1 MKLILLLGLVC
12 LPLISSVAGETE
24 GKLGVEEVV
33 SRALSANPMLK
44 ASAAKWASLKERVP
58 QAKSWEDPMVGVDFE
73 RMGTTRFSTYSD
85 AEWMASQSLPISG
98 KNLSRGRAAEAE
110 ARAAYED
117 VRRLRLEVTAKA
129 KVAYHRL
136 ANAYAQL
143 AINRQNR
150 GLFESV
156 LAIGN
161 AKLSV
166 GKSAQGDVLATET
179 DIQRLDIERESLE
192 QALSDQ
198 QTALNVL
205 MNRPADSPLG
215 QPAALAFRPMRADPA
230 QLEARLLAQRPEIA
244 AAEQRLKAEE
254 ARLQLAHR
262 EWIPDPQVRVE
273 ARHFRGSGDTFTEY
287 DTGIFFSVPWV
298 NPRKYSAGVREA
310 QQMVEAMRRE
320 IEGERASALGM
331 LRDQLRKIT
340 AFRRQYELSRDKL
353 LPLARK
359 TTETLRINYQTDTAT
374 FIEMLT
380 VQRMLRDAEAT
391 TSTQLTDYLAALA
404 ELEAIVG
411 SDPTETASPKTITTP
426 SKRRKP

>member
-1 MKLILLLGLVC
+1 MKLILLLGLAC
-12 LPLISSVAGETE
+12 LPLLSSLAGGTE
-24 GKLGVEEVV
+24 GKLAVAEVV
-33 SRALSANPMLK
+33 SRALAANPLLK
-44 ASAAKWASLKERVP
+44 ASAAKWESMKERVP
-58 QAKSWEDPMVGVDFE
+58 QAKAWEDPMVGVDFE

-85 AEWMASQSLPISG
+85 SEWMASQSLPISG

-110 ARAAYED
+110 ARSAYED

-150 GLFESV
+150 ELFESV

-205 MNRPADSPLG
+205 MNRPAGAPLG
-215 QPAALAFRPMRADPA
+215 QPASLAFRPMRADPD

-273 ARHFRGSGDTFTEY
+273 ARQFRGSGDTFTEY

-331 LRDQLRKIT
+331 LRDQLRKIGT
-340 AFRRQYELSRDKL
+340 ARRQYELSRDKL

-411 SDPTETASPKTITTP
+411 SDPTAAASAKTITTP
-426 SKRRKP
+426 SKRKKP

>member
-1 MKLILLLGLVC
+1 MKLILLLGLGC
-12 LPLISSVAGETE
+12 LSLISSYAGEAE
-24 GKLGVEEVV
+24 GKLAVEEVV
-33 SRALSANPMLK
+33 SRALAANPMLK
-44 ASAAKWASLKERVP
+44 ASAAKWASMKERVP
-58 QAKSWEDPMVGVDFE
+58 QAKAWEDPMVGVDFE

-136 ANAYAQL
+136 ANAHAQL

-179 DIQRLDIERESLE
+179 DIQRLDIERESLA

-205 MNRPADSPLG
+205 MNRPAGSPLG
-215 QPAALAFRPMRADPA
+215 QPAALAFRPMRADPG

-273 ARHFRGSGDTFTEY
+273 ARQFRGSGDTFTEY

-320 IEGERASALGM
+320 IEGERATALGM

-411 SDPTETASPKTITTP
+411 SDPTETASAKTITTP

>member
-1 MKLILLLGLVC
+1 MKLILLFGLGC
-12 LPLISSVAGETE
+12 LPLVSSLAGETE
-24 GKLGVEEVV
+24 GKLAVEEVV
-33 SRALSANPMLK
+33 SHALAANPMLK
-44 ASAAKWASLKERVP
+44 ASAAKWAAMKERVP
-58 QAKSWEDPMVGVDFE
+58 QAKAWEDPMVGVDFE
-73 RMGTTRFSTYSD
+73 RMGTTRFGTYSD

-110 ARAAYED
+110 ARAAYEET
-117 VRRLRLEVTAKA
+117 RRLRLEVIAKA
-129 KVAYHRL
+129 KVAYYRL
-136 ANAYAQL
+136 ANAHAQL
-143 AINRQNR
+143 AINRENS
-150 GLFESV
+150 GLIEQV
-156 LAIGN
+156 LALGN

-179 DIQRLDIERESLE
+179 DIQRLDIERESLA

-205 MNRPADSPLG
+205 MNRSPGMSLR
-215 QPAALAFRPMRADPA
+215 PPVPLAFRPMRADPA

-273 ARHFRGSGDTFTEY
+273 ARQFQGSGDTFTEY

-320 IEGERASALGM
+320 IEGERTSALGM
-331 LRDQLRKIT
+331 LRDQLRKIGT
-340 AFRRQYELSRDKL
+340 FRRQYELSRDKL
-353 LPLARK
+353 IPLARK
-359 TTETLRINYQTDTAT
+359 TTETLRINYQADNGT
-374 FIEMLT
+374 FIEVLT
-380 VQRMLRDAEAT
+380 VQRMLREAEAAA
-391 TSTQLTDYLAALA
+391 SMQLTEYLAALA

-411 SDPTETASPKTITTP
+411 TDPTETASLKTITTP